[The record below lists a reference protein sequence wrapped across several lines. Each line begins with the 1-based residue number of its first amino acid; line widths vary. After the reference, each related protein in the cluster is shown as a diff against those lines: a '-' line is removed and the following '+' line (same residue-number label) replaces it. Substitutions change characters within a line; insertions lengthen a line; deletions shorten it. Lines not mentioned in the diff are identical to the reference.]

1 MIGPHR
7 TVTELI
13 GAAFLAAGLV
23 MPMIYSDDQPWNGV
37 GATVLALVIGGIY
50 ANDARHNRD
59 KRR

>member
-1 MIGPHR
+1 MTGPNR

-13 GAAFLAAGLV
+13 GAAFLAATLV
-23 MPMIYSDDQPWNGV
+23 MPLLYDDRWQRAGV
-37 GATVLALVIGGIY
+37 IVLAALIGGLY